1 MKPSSIVKLNHLDQ
15 TQPFLVAVSFG
26 PDSMAL
32 LELLRTNG
40 YHIRVAHVNY
50 HKRPESDYEQE
61 QLTQY
66 CFRYDIPIDILDVQ
80 ATIKGNFQ
88 AQARTI
94 RYDFFLQLVKQHQLA
109 GVITAHHLDDHLE
122 TATMQ
127 MKRGG
132 YYPYYGIRDQG
143 QWQDMKVYRPLL
155 NLEKNTLTS
164 MCEKYHVPYA
174 IDASNQSNLY
184 ARNRVRQSL
193 QQLSPTAKQALIN
206 QVSNLNQSLD
216 EKKARVSSYID
227 KVRILTETYMAWD
240 EETQFL
246 YWYGK
251 SQAYQLHFPI
261 SHGML
266 KKVEQAVIAKKPNIR
281 LRITKEWLIDKSYH
295 ELWMIHRQWLNPIH
309 ETMTQPKILTLPM
322 LTLDLRK
329 APLTSLPLICRYL
342 RPQEVLK
349 VGKRHKSFRRLA
361 IDWKMP
367 QALRKTWPAI
377 VNAKDEVL
385 LFPRYEK
392 NQEIKANNWWHLR
405 E

>member
-1 MKPSSIVKLNHLDQ
+1 
-15 TQPFLVAVSFG
+15 
-26 PDSMAL
+26 
-32 LELLRTNG
+32 
-40 YHIRVAHVNY
+40 
-50 HKRPESDYEQE
+50 
-61 QLTQY
+61 
-66 CFRYDIPIDILDVQ
+66 
-80 ATIKGNFQ
+80 
-88 AQARTI
+88 
-94 RYDFFLQLVKQHQLA
+94 
-109 GVITAHHLDDHLE
+109 
-122 TATMQ
+122 
-127 MKRGG
+127 
-132 YYPYYGIRDQG
+132 
-143 QWQDMKVYRPLL
+143 VYRPLL
-155 NLEKNTLTS
+155 NLEKTTLTS
-164 MCEKYHVPYA
+164 MCEKHHVPYA

-227 KVRILTETYMAWD
+227 KVRILTETYMTWD

-261 SHGML
+261 SQGML

-309 ETMTQPKILTLPM
+309 ETITEIKILPLPM
-322 LTLDLRK
+322 LTLDLRN
-329 APLTSLPLICRYL
+329 APLPSLPLICRYL
-342 RPQEVLK
+342 RSQEVLK

-367 QALRKTWPAI
+367 QALRKTWPAM

-385 LFPRYEK
+385 LFLRYEK